1 METHEAIF
9 AEIEQMREGAA
20 ALLRAKLDAMA
31 GQIRDQ
37 ANRVAGDLGVVVPPD
52 LEALLPI
59 ASLAERLR
67 SLAAP
72 PPPPPPPVL
81 ALDLDVVRAL
91 DAGRA
96 QSAVLQELLRQ
107 LGAWCGPRAIAVFRD
122 GNAQGWS
129 GSGFEEG
136 NPPRAWHGTLAE
148 SPALARA
155 AAGTPVII
163 RPRADA
169 VLSEWFGPSDGRLLV
184 VPMSLRGKVV
194 GVLLALEG
202 GPGLNV
208 PMVQQVTYIVGLMLE
223 TLASRPNVPT
233 PALTPPEV
241 LSGEPEVPIEAP
253 SVISAEAPRAIEEIP
268 VAAAEA
274 TAPAEAIAAVEAS
287 AAVEAA
293 EAPEASAAAEAPA
306 APEAPPA
313 AEDSSETVQLKVPV
327 TPVAPVAEARAP
339 EDERKHEEARRFAR
353 LLVSEIRL
361 YNEQAVQTGK
371 LARDIY
377 SHLREDIDRSRDMY
391 EQRVSAEVRAD
402 SNYFQ
407 DEMVRILADG
417 DADALGM

>member
-37 ANRVAGDLGVVVPPD
+37 ANRVAGDLDVVVPPD

-81 ALDLDVVRAL
+81 ALGLDILRAL

-96 QSAVLQELLRQ
+96 QSVVLQELLRQ

-136 NPPRAWHGTLAE
+136 NPPRAWHGALAD

-155 AAGTPVII
+155 ASGTPVIV

-208 PMVQQVTYIVGLMLE
+208 PMVQQVTYTVGLMLE
-223 TLASRPNVPT
+223 TLTSRPNVPT

-241 LSGEPEVPIEAP
+241 MSGEPEVAVEAP
-253 SVISAEAPRAIEEIP
+253 PAVSEEAPRAVEEAP

-274 TAPAEAIAAVEAS
+274 PPAVGDGSETVELK
-287 AAVEAA
+287 V
-293 EAPEASAAAEAPA
+293 PVAPA
-306 APEAPPA
+306 APVA
-313 AEDSSETVQLKVPV
+313 A
-327 TPVAPVAEARAP
+327 ARAP

-371 LARDIY
+371 LARDVY
-377 SHLREDIDRSRDMY
+377 GHLREDIDRSREMY

-402 SNYFQ
+402 SNYFH

-417 DADALGM
+417 DADALGV

>member
-37 ANRVAGDLGVVVPPD
+37 ANRVAGDLDVVVPPD

-81 ALDLDVVRAL
+81 ALDLDILRAL

-96 QSAVLQELLRQ
+96 QSVVLQELLRQ

-136 NPPRAWHGTLAE
+136 NPPRAWHGALAD

-155 AAGTPVII
+155 ASGTPVIV

-208 PMVQQVTYIVGLMLE
+208 PMVQQVTYTVGLMLE
-223 TLASRPNVPT
+223 TLTSRPNVPT

-241 LSGEPEVPIEAP
+241 MSGEPEVAVEAP
-253 SVISAEAPRAIEEIP
+253 PAVSEEAPRAVEEAP

-274 TAPAEAIAAVEAS
+274 PPAVGDGSETVELK
-287 AAVEAA
+287 V
-293 EAPEASAAAEAPA
+293 PVAPA
-306 APEAPPA
+306 APVA
-313 AEDSSETVQLKVPV
+313 A
-327 TPVAPVAEARAP
+327 ARAP

-371 LARDIY
+371 LARDVY
-377 SHLREDIDRSRDMY
+377 GHLREDIDRSREMY

-402 SNYFQ
+402 SNYFH

-417 DADALGM
+417 DADALGV

>member
-37 ANRVAGDLGVVVPPD
+37 ANRVAGDLDVVVPPD

-81 ALDLDVVRAL
+81 ALDLDILRAL

-96 QSAVLQELLRQ
+96 QSVVLQELLRQ

-136 NPPRAWHGTLAE
+136 NPPRAWHGALAD

-155 AAGTPVII
+155 ASGTPVIV

-208 PMVQQVTYIVGLMLE
+208 PMVQQVTYTVGLMLE
-223 TLASRPNVPT
+223 TLTSRPNVPT

-241 LSGEPEVPIEAP
+241 MSGEPEVAVEASP
-253 SVISAEAPRAIEEIP
+253 AVSEEAPRAVEEAP

-274 TAPAEAIAAVEAS
+274 PPAVGDGSETVELK
-287 AAVEAA
+287 V
-293 EAPEASAAAEAPA
+293 PVAPA
-306 APEAPPA
+306 APVA
-313 AEDSSETVQLKVPV
+313 A
-327 TPVAPVAEARAP
+327 ARAP

-371 LARDIY
+371 LARDVY
-377 SHLREDIDRSRDMY
+377 GHLREDIDRSREMY

-402 SNYFQ
+402 SNYFH

-417 DADALGM
+417 DADALGV

>member
-37 ANRVAGDLGVVVPPD
+37 ANRVAGDLDVVVPPD

-81 ALDLDVVRAL
+81 ALDLDILRAL

-96 QSAVLQELLRQ
+96 QSVVLQELLRQ

-136 NPPRAWHGTLAE
+136 NPPRAWHGALAD

-155 AAGTPVII
+155 ASGTPVIV

-208 PMVQQVTYIVGLMLE
+208 PMVQQVTYTVGLMLE
-223 TLASRPNVPT
+223 TLTSRPNVPT

-241 LSGEPEVPIEAP
+241 MSGEAEVAVEAP
-253 SVISAEAPRAIEEIP
+253 PAVSEEAARAVEEAP

-274 TAPAEAIAAVEAS
+274 PPAVGDGSETVELK
-287 AAVEAA
+287 V
-293 EAPEASAAAEAPA
+293 PVAPA
-306 APEAPPA
+306 APVA
-313 AEDSSETVQLKVPV
+313 A
-327 TPVAPVAEARAP
+327 ARAP

-371 LARDIY
+371 LARDVY
-377 SHLREDIDRSRDMY
+377 GHLREDIDRSREMY

-402 SNYFQ
+402 SNYFH

-417 DADALGM
+417 DADALGV

>member
-72 PPPPPPPVL
+72 PPPPPAPVL
-81 ALDLDVVRAL
+81 ALDLDTLRAL

-129 GSGFEEG
+129 GAGFEEG
-136 NPPRAWHGTLAE
+136 NPPRAWQGTLAA
-148 SPALARA
+148 SPALSRA
-155 AAGTPVII
+155 AAGTPVLV

-169 VLSEWFGPSDGRLLV
+169 LLSEWFGPTDGRLLV

-208 PMVQQVTYIVGLMLE
+208 PMVQQVTYTVGLMLE
-223 TLASRPNVPT
+223 TLTSRPNVPT
-233 PALTPPEV
+233 PALAPPEEI
-241 LSGEPEVPIEAP
+241 SGQPEVA
-253 SVISAEAPRAIEEIP
+253 AEAPPAVSEEAARAVEEVP

-274 TAPAEAIAAVEAS
+274 
-287 AAVEAA
+287 
-293 EAPEASAAAEAPA
+293 APA
-306 APEAPPA
+306 AG
-313 AEDSSETVQLKVPV
+313 DGSETVQLKVPV
-327 TPVAPVAEARAP
+327 APAAPVAAARDP

-377 SHLREDIDRSRDMY
+377 GHLREDIDRSREMY

-402 SNYFQ
+402 SNYFH

>member
-37 ANRVAGDLGVVVPPD
+37 ANRVAGDLDVVVPPD

-81 ALDLDVVRAL
+81 ALDLDILRAL

-96 QSAVLQELLRQ
+96 QSVVLQELLRQ

-136 NPPRAWHGTLAE
+136 NPPRAWHGALAD

-155 AAGTPVII
+155 ASGTPVIV

-208 PMVQQVTYIVGLMLE
+208 PMVQQVTYTVGLMLE
-223 TLASRPNVPT
+223 TLTSRPNVPT

-241 LSGEPEVPIEAP
+241 MSGEAEVAVEAP
-253 SVISAEAPRAIEEIP
+253 PAVSEEAPRAVEEAP

-274 TAPAEAIAAVEAS
+274 PPAVGDGSETVELK
-287 AAVEAA
+287 V
-293 EAPEASAAAEAPA
+293 PVAPA
-306 APEAPPA
+306 APVA
-313 AEDSSETVQLKVPV
+313 A
-327 TPVAPVAEARAP
+327 ARAP

-371 LARDIY
+371 LARDVY
-377 SHLREDIDRSRDMY
+377 GHLREDIDRSREMY

-402 SNYFQ
+402 SNYFH

-417 DADALGM
+417 DADALGV

>member
-20 ALLRAKLDAMA
+20 ALLRAKLDAIA
-31 GQIRDQ
+31 GQLRDQ

-81 ALDLDVVRAL
+81 ALDLDTLRAL
-91 DAGRA
+91 DAGRV
-96 QSAVLQELLRQ
+96 QSAVLQELLHQ

-136 NPPRAWHGTLAE
+136 NPARTWHGALAD

-155 AAGTPVII
+155 AAGTPVIV

-169 VLSEWFGPSDGRLLV
+169 VLSEWFGPGDGRLLA

-202 GPGLNV
+202 APGLNV
-208 PMVQQVTYIVGLMLE
+208 AMVQQLTYTVGLMLE

-241 LSGEPEVPIEAP
+241 ISGEPEVAVEAP
-253 SVISAEAPRAIEEIP
+253 PAVPEEAPRAVEEAP
-268 VAAAEA
+268 V
-274 TAPAEAIAAVEAS
+274 AAVEA
-287 AAVEAA
+287 
-293 EAPEASAAAEAPA
+293 
-306 APEAPPA
+306 PPA
-313 AEDSSETVQLKVPV
+313 VGDGSETVQLKVPI
-327 TPVAPVAEARAP
+327 APAPPAAAGRAP

-371 LARDIY
+371 LTRNIY
-377 SHLREDIDRSRDMY
+377 SHLKEDIDRSREMY

-402 SNYFQ
+402 SNYFH

-417 DADALGM
+417 DADALGV